1 MGNRVCFNIS
11 NDVITIRIFQRETGY
26 WCMSVIPYKEAL
38 LNNRYQSK
46 SERMP
51 KWMNE
56 CYRGIQ
62 TLEELL
68 VVTVPILWWL
78 RFKTPLLFLHRKIV
92 YCMNICCLSF
102 QIPDFHLYPVIT
114 IVLFFLS
121 MFLRLY
127 QLLSD
132 LYWIRIQVLLIFSL
146 SHPSHGCLMGEYWI
160 SIWTF

>member
-1 MGNRVCFNIS
+1 MGLKRSNTCLGIMGNRVCFNIS

-26 WCMSVIPYKEAL
+26 WCMSVIPYKEVL

-56 CYRGIQ
+56 CCRGIQ
-62 TLEELL
+62 ILEELL

-78 RFKTPLLFLHRKIV
+78 GFKTPLLFLHRKIV

-121 MFLRLY
+121 
-127 QLLSD
+127 
-132 LYWIRIQVLLIFSL
+132 INVL
-146 SHPSHGCLMGEYWI
+146 EAI
-160 SIWTF
+160 SVIVRSVLNQDSSSYF